1 MMKEAVGNNK
11 TGLLIKEQRIKTG
24 LSQSMLA
31 EKMHVSR
38 EAVSKWENGHNLPDA
53 SIMLQ
58 LAEVLNVTVDD
69 LLVGEKKDN
78 RPVNE
83 VLKRKNKLTWIL
95 IPVIVL
101 AVMCSLVF
109 RTYYLSS
116 NNSINIEQEA
126 VYSPGSEQ
134 EIGRIYYFEY
144 DHKLLKWYEMESVE
158 MEIDGH
164 KVLLFSLKYKPFTAN
179 QKSDFEV
186 LSYVKYSQSKPFDAV
201 IYYPGNI
208 SRLKTITDYSRLID
222 IVSKKADTIICEYD
236 SRP

>member
-1 MMKEAVGNNK
+1 MKEAVENNK
-11 TGLLIKEQRIKTG
+11 TGLLIKEQRIKMG

-58 LAEVLNVTVDD
+58 LAEVLDVTVDD
-69 LLVGEKKDN
+69 LLVGEKKEN

-83 VLKRKNKLTWIL
+83 ASKRKNKLTWIL

-126 VYSPGSEQ
+126 VYSPESEQ

>member
-1 MMKEAVGNNK
+1 MKEAVGNNK
-11 TGLLIKEQRIKTG
+11 TGLLIKEQRIKMG

-116 NNSINIEQEA
+116 NNTINIEQEA
-126 VYSPGSEQ
+126 VYSPESEQ

>member
-1 MMKEAVGNNK
+1 MKEAVGNNK
-11 TGLLIKEQRIKTG
+11 TGLLIKEQRIKMG

-116 NNSINIEQEA
+116 NNTINIEQEA
-126 VYSPGSEQ
+126 VYSPESEQ

-222 IVSKKADTIICEYD
+222 IISKKADTIICEYD

>member
-1 MMKEAVGNNK
+1 MKEAVGNNK
-11 TGLLIKEQRIKTG
+11 TGLLIKEQRIKMG

-38 EAVSKWENGHNLPDA
+38 EAISKWENGHNLPDA

-126 VYSPGSEQ
+126 VYSPESEQ

-208 SRLKTITDYSRLID
+208 SRLKTITDYIRLID
-222 IVSKKADTIICEYD
+222 VVSKKADTIICEYD

>member
-1 MMKEAVGNNK
+1 MKEAVGNNK
-11 TGLLIKEQRIKTG
+11 TGLLIKEQRIKMG

-38 EAVSKWENGHNLPDA
+38 EAISKWENGHNLPDA

-58 LAEVLNVTVDD
+58 LAEVLDVTVDD
-69 LLVGEKKDN
+69 LLVGEKKEN

-83 VLKRKNKLTWIL
+83 ALKRKNKLTWIL

-116 NNSINIEQEA
+116 NNSLNIEQEA
-126 VYSPGSEQ
+126 VYSPESEQ

-222 IVSKKADTIICEYD
+222 IVSKKAATIICEYD

>member
-1 MMKEAVGNNK
+1 MKEAVGNNK

-126 VYSPGSEQ
+126 VYSPESEQ

-186 LSYVKYSQSKPFDAV
+186 LGYVKYSQSKPFDAV

>member
-1 MMKEAVGNNK
+1 MKEAVGNNK
-11 TGLLIKEQRIKTG
+11 TGLLIKEQRIKMG

-116 NNSINIEQEA
+116 NNTINIEQEA
-126 VYSPGSEQ
+126 VYSPESEQ

-222 IVSKKADTIICEYD
+222 IVSKKAATIICEYD

>member
-1 MMKEAVGNNK
+1 MKEAVGNNK
-11 TGLLIKEQRIKTG
+11 TGLLIKEQRIKMG

-58 LAEVLNVTVDD
+58 LAEVLNVTFDD

-126 VYSPGSEQ
+126 VYSPESEQ

-222 IVSKKADTIICEYD
+222 IISKKADTIICEYD

>member
-1 MMKEAVGNNK
+1 MKEAVGNNK

-58 LAEVLNVTVDD
+58 LAEVLDVTVDD
-69 LLVGEKKDN
+69 LLVGEKKEN

-83 VLKRKNKLTWIL
+83 ALKRKNKLTWIL

-116 NNSINIEQEA
+116 NNSLNIEQEA
-126 VYSPGSEQ
+126 VYSPESEQ

>member
-1 MMKEAVGNNK
+1 MKEAVGNNK

-126 VYSPGSEQ
+126 VYSPESEQ

-222 IVSKKADTIICEYD
+222 IVSKKADTIIYEYD

>member
-1 MMKEAVGNNK
+1 MKEAVGNNK
-11 TGLLIKEQRIKTG
+11 TGLLIKEQRIKMG

-58 LAEVLNVTVDD
+58 LAEVLDVTVDD
-69 LLVGEKKDN
+69 LLVGEKKEN

-83 VLKRKNKLTWIL
+83 ALKRKNKLTWIL

-116 NNSINIEQEA
+116 NNSLNIEQEA
-126 VYSPGSEQ
+126 VYSPESEQ

>member
-1 MMKEAVGNNK
+1 MKEAVGNNK
-11 TGLLIKEQRIKTG
+11 TGLLIKEQRIKMG

-116 NNSINIEQEA
+116 NNTINIEREA
-126 VYSPGSEQ
+126 VYSPESEQ

-208 SRLKTITDYSRLID
+208 SRLKTIADYSRLIN
-222 IVSKKADTIICEYD
+222 IVNKKAATIICEYD

>member
-1 MMKEAVGNNK
+1 MKEAVGNNK
-11 TGLLIKEQRIKTG
+11 TGSFIKEQRMKMG

-101 AVMCSLVF
+101 SVMFLLIF
-109 RTYYLSS
+109 RTHYLSS
-116 NNSINIEQEA
+116 NNSLSIEQEA
-126 VYSPGSEQ
+126 VYSPESEQ

-144 DHKLLKWYEMESVE
+144 DHKLLKWYEMESAE

-164 KVLLFSLKYKPFTAN
+164 KVLLFSLKQKPFTAN
-179 QKSDFEV
+179 QKSNFEV

-208 SRLKTITDYSRLID
+208 NRLKTITDYSSLID
-222 IVSKKADTIICEYD
+222 IVSKKVNTIICEYN
-236 SRP
+236 SHP

>member
-1 MMKEAVGNNK
+1 MKEAVGNNK
-11 TGLLIKEQRIKTG
+11 TGLLIKEQRIKMG

-58 LAEVLNVTVDD
+58 LAEVLDVTVDD
-69 LLVGEKKDN
+69 LLVGEKKEN

-83 VLKRKNKLTWIL
+83 ALKRKNKLTWIL

-126 VYSPGSEQ
+126 VYSPESEQ

>member
-1 MMKEAVGNNK
+1 MKEAVENNK
-11 TGLLIKEQRIKTG
+11 TGLLIKEQRIKMG

-58 LAEVLNVTVDD
+58 LAEVLDVTVDD
-69 LLVGEKKDN
+69 LLVGEKKEN

-83 VLKRKNKLTWIL
+83 ALKRKNKLTWIL

-126 VYSPGSEQ
+126 VYSPESEQ

-222 IVSKKADTIICEYD
+222 IISKKADTIICEYD

>member
-1 MMKEAVGNNK
+1 MKEAVGNNK
-11 TGLLIKEQRIKTG
+11 TGLLIKEQRIKMG

-116 NNSINIEQEA
+116 NNSLNIEQEA
-126 VYSPGSEQ
+126 VYSPESEQ

-208 SRLKTITDYSRLID
+208 SRLKTITDYSSLID
-222 IVSKKADTIICEYD
+222 IVSKKADTIVCEYD

>member
-1 MMKEAVGNNK
+1 MKEAVGNNK

-58 LAEVLNVTVDD
+58 LAEVLDVTVDD
-69 LLVGEKKDN
+69 LLVGEKKEN

-83 VLKRKNKLTWIL
+83 ALKRKNKLTWIL

-116 NNSINIEQEA
+116 NNSLNIEQEA
-126 VYSPGSEQ
+126 VYSPESEQ

-144 DHKLLKWYEMESVE
+144 DHKLLKWYEMESGE

>member
-1 MMKEAVGNNK
+1 MKEAVGNNK
-11 TGLLIKEQRIKTG
+11 TGLLIKEQRIKMG

-116 NNSINIEQEA
+116 NTSINIEQEA
-126 VYSPGSEQ
+126 VYSPESEQ

-222 IVSKKADTIICEYD
+222 IISKKADTIICEYD

>member
-1 MMKEAVGNNK
+1 MKEAVGNNK
-11 TGLLIKEQRIKTG
+11 TGLLIKEQRIKMG

-126 VYSPGSEQ
+126 VYSPESEQ

>member
-1 MMKEAVGNNK
+1 MKEAVGNNK
-11 TGLLIKEQRIKTG
+11 TGLLIKEQRIKMG

-126 VYSPGSEQ
+126 VYSPESEQ

-222 IVSKKADTIICEYD
+222 IVSKKADTIIYEYD

>member
-1 MMKEAVGNNK
+1 MKEAVGNNK
-11 TGLLIKEQRIKTG
+11 TGLLIKEQRIKMG

-126 VYSPGSEQ
+126 VYSPESEQ

-201 IYYPGNI
+201 IYYPSNI
-208 SRLKTITDYSRLID
+208 SRLKTITDYSRLIE
-222 IVSKKADTIICEYD
+222 IVSKKADTIIYEYD

>member
-1 MMKEAVGNNK
+1 MKEAVGNYK
-11 TGLLIKEQRIKTG
+11 TGSFIKEQRMKMG

-69 LLVGEKKDN
+69 LLVGEKKIN
-78 RPVNE
+78 RPANE
-83 VLKRKNKLTWIL
+83 VSKRKHNFTWII

-101 AVMCSLVF
+101 SVMFLLIF
-109 RTYYLSS
+109 RTHYLSS
-116 NNSINIEQEA
+116 NNSLSIEQEA
-126 VYSPGSEQ
+126 VYSPESEQ

-144 DHKLLKWYEMESVE
+144 DHKLLKWYEMESAE

-164 KVLLFSLKYKPFTAN
+164 KVLLFSLKQKPFTAN
-179 QKSDFEV
+179 QKSNFEV

-208 SRLKTITDYSRLID
+208 NRLKTITDYSSLID
-222 IVSKKADTIICEYD
+222 IVSKKVNTIICEYN
-236 SRP
+236 SHP

>member
-1 MMKEAVGNNK
+1 MKEAVGNNK
-11 TGLLIKEQRIKTG
+11 TGLLIKEQRIKMG

-83 VLKRKNKLTWIL
+83 VLKRKNKLTWIF

-126 VYSPGSEQ
+126 VYSPESEQ

>member
-1 MMKEAVGNNK
+1 MKEAVGNNK
-11 TGLLIKEQRIKTG
+11 TGLLIKEQRIKIG

-116 NNSINIEQEA
+116 NNTINIEREA
-126 VYSPGSEQ
+126 VYSPESEQ

-144 DHKLLKWYEMESVE
+144 DHILLKWYEMESVE

-222 IVSKKADTIICEYD
+222 IVSKKAATIICEYD

>member
-1 MMKEAVGNNK
+1 MKEAVGNNK

-69 LLVGEKKDN
+69 LLVGEKKEN

-83 VLKRKNKLTWIL
+83 ALKRKNKLTWIL

-126 VYSPGSEQ
+126 VYSPESEQ

>member
-1 MMKEAVGNNK
+1 MKEAVGNYK
-11 TGLLIKEQRIKTG
+11 TGSFIKEQRMKMG

-101 AVMCSLVF
+101 AVLCSLVF

-116 NNSINIEQEA
+116 NNSLNIEQEA
-126 VYSPGSEQ
+126 VYSPESEQ

>member
-1 MMKEAVGNNK
+1 MKEAVGNNK
-11 TGLLIKEQRIKTG
+11 TGLLIKEQRIKMG

-126 VYSPGSEQ
+126 VYSPESEQ

-164 KVLLFSLKYKPFTAN
+164 KVLLFSLKYKLFTAN

-222 IVSKKADTIICEYD
+222 IVSKKTATIICEYD

>member
-1 MMKEAVGNNK
+1 MKEAVGNNK
-11 TGLLIKEQRIKTG
+11 TGLLIKEQRIKMG

-83 VLKRKNKLTWIL
+83 VLKRKNKLIWIL

-126 VYSPGSEQ
+126 VYSPESEQ

-222 IVSKKADTIICEYD
+222 IVSKKADTIIYEYD

>member
-1 MMKEAVGNNK
+1 MKEAVGNNK
-11 TGLLIKEQRIKTG
+11 TGLLIKEQRIKMG

-83 VLKRKNKLTWIL
+83 VLKRKNKLTWIF

-126 VYSPGSEQ
+126 VYSPESEQ

-222 IVSKKADTIICEYD
+222 IVSKKADTIIYEYD

>member
-1 MMKEAVGNNK
+1 MKEAVGNNK
-11 TGLLIKEQRIKTG
+11 TGSFIKEQRMKMG

-101 AVMCSLVF
+101 SVMFLLIF
-109 RTYYLSS
+109 RTHYLSS
-116 NNSINIEQEA
+116 NNSLSIEQEA
-126 VYSPGSEQ
+126 VYSPESEQ

-144 DHKLLKWYEMESVE
+144 DHKLLKWYEMESAE

-179 QKSDFEV
+179 QKSDFEA

-208 SRLKTITDYSRLID
+208 SRLKTITDYSSLID
-222 IVSKKADTIICEYD
+222 IVSKKVNTIICEYN
-236 SRP
+236 SHP

>member
-1 MMKEAVGNNK
+1 MKEAVGNNK
-11 TGLLIKEQRIKTG
+11 TGLLIKEQRIKMG

-83 VLKRKNKLTWIL
+83 VLIRKNKLTWIL

-126 VYSPGSEQ
+126 VYSPESEQ

-222 IVSKKADTIICEYD
+222 IISKKADTIICEYD

>member
-1 MMKEAVGNNK
+1 MKEAVGNNK
-11 TGLLIKEQRIKTG
+11 TGLLIKEQRIKMG

-126 VYSPGSEQ
+126 VYSPESEQ

-186 LSYVKYSQSKPFDAV
+186 LGYVKYSQSKPFDAV

>member
-1 MMKEAVGNNK
+1 MKEAVGNNK
-11 TGLLIKEQRIKTG
+11 TGLLIKEQRIKMG

-126 VYSPGSEQ
+126 VYSPESEQ

-222 IVSKKADTIICEYD
+222 IVSKKAATIICEYD

>member
-1 MMKEAVGNNK
+1 MKEAVENNK
-11 TGLLIKEQRIKTG
+11 TGLLIKEQRIKMG

-58 LAEVLNVTVDD
+58 LAEVLDVTVDD

-126 VYSPGSEQ
+126 VYSPESEQ

-222 IVSKKADTIICEYD
+222 IISKKADTIICEYD

>member
-1 MMKEAVGNNK
+1 MKEAVGNNK
-11 TGLLIKEQRIKTG
+11 TGLLIKEQRIKMG

-95 IPVIVL
+95 IPVIVM
-101 AVMCSLVF
+101 AVMCSFIF

-116 NNSINIEQEA
+116 NNSLNIEQEA
-126 VYSPGSEQ
+126 VYSPESEQ

-164 KVLLFSLKYKPFTAN
+164 KVLLFCLKYKPFTAN

-208 SRLKTITDYSRLID
+208 SRLKTITDYIRLID
-222 IVSKKADTIICEYD
+222 VVSKKADTIICEYD

>member
-1 MMKEAVGNNK
+1 MKEAVGNNK
-11 TGLLIKEQRIKTG
+11 TGLLIKEQRIKMG

-116 NNSINIEQEA
+116 NNTINIEREA
-126 VYSPGSEQ
+126 VYSPESEQ

-144 DHKLLKWYEMESVE
+144 DNKLLKWYEMESVE

-222 IVSKKADTIICEYD
+222 IISKKADTIICEYD

>member
-1 MMKEAVGNNK
+1 MKEAVGNNK
-11 TGLLIKEQRIKTG
+11 TGLLIKEQRIKMG

-116 NNSINIEQEA
+116 NNSLNIEQEA
-126 VYSPGSEQ
+126 VYSPESEQ
-134 EIGRIYYFEY
+134 EIGRIYYFKY

-222 IVSKKADTIICEYD
+222 IISKKADTIICEYD

>member
-1 MMKEAVGNNK
+1 MKEAVGNNK
-11 TGLLIKEQRIKTG
+11 TGLLIKEQRIKMG

-83 VLKRKNKLTWIL
+83 ALKRKNKLTLIL

-116 NNSINIEQEA
+116 NNSLNIEQEA
-126 VYSPGSEQ
+126 VYSPESEQ

>member
-1 MMKEAVGNNK
+1 MKEAVGNNK

-116 NNSINIEQEA
+116 NNSLNIEQEA
-126 VYSPGSEQ
+126 VYSPESEQ

>member
-1 MMKEAVGNNK
+1 MKEAVGNNK
-11 TGLLIKEQRIKTG
+11 TGLLIKEQRIKMG

-126 VYSPGSEQ
+126 VYSPESEQ

-186 LSYVKYSQSKPFDAV
+186 LSYVKYSQSKPFEAV